1 MAVLRLLH
9 IPFKTGIISLRP
21 KPLTGLNRTIG
32 SDASL
37 YKSFKVCHITT
48 SFREENRRAV
58 WQKDVSRRPPDFSG
72 IMVTKNRP
80 RKGPVNGRY
89 LVLFSSSAIFEN
101 AFCLRRFTVS
111 GDVCVI
117 SDIWA

>member
-1 MAVLRLLH
+1 MAVFRLLH
-9 IPFKTGIISLRP
+9 IPFKTGIISLRLEP
-21 KPLTGLNRTIG
+21 MTGFQRAIR
-32 SDASL
+32 SDPSL

-48 SFREENRRAV
+48 SFLRGEPAGFLAE
-58 WQKDVSRRPPDFSG
+58 DVSRRPPVFSG

-101 AFCLRRFTVS
+101 AFCLLRLTVS

-117 SDIWA
+117 SDICV